1 MAATPVNKYENVVG
15 GLKEKYIDLDGLAS
29 YTTGG
34 QTLTAGDCGFRY
46 IFAAE
51 AGAGDNAAHHCA
63 VVHATKGPVTSVKVM
78 WFVASTGAELAAAQ
92 NVSARFTRV
101 RVLGY

>member
-1 MAATPVNKYENVVG
+1 MAATPVNKLENAVG
-15 GLKEKYIDLDGLAS
+15 ALKEKYIDLDGLAS

-34 QTLTAGDCGFRY
+34 QTLSAQDCGFRY
-46 IFAAE
+46 ILQAE
-51 AGAGDNAAHHCA
+51 AGASDNSAHHCA
-63 VVHATKGPVTSVKVM
+63 VVHASKGAVTSVKVM